1 MFGPNLAAIEQLR
14 REMLPSDWKWVLVRG
29 KAAFGAGTSRDP
41 LTPEEALSKWDALS
55 HRTGIGVVTG
65 DASNGLVAVDIDGPL
80 AEGAFRELLGEQW
93 PAVETPGTMSWRGR
107 PGRRQLVYIVPEC
120 LRPLLSGFTKA
131 QLIEELKETDEEVCV
146 RYNGCYSVIPG
157 SEHPETKQPYEWIS
171 YNEGKVAPAPGWL
184 VNFLMK
190 EAKPKEVHSFLP
202 ASYLEKSDASTEFTN
217 RQMRRHFFME
227 GGLLEK
233 LIAHESAFDALYY
246 SEVWEEGFQP
256 LKPESGNSDVLV
268 GGCPFHDSNSGTSF
282 ALWPN
287 LNWYCHKEET
297 GGDALQLLHCLRTR
311 DIHAGDPA
319 GAALES
325 YLVEIAEAVGVKYPE
340 DFREVQ
346 KVQEV
351 KKYDPIGG
359 PSFLVAANNI
369 IELFRNPAEQR
380 LELMQ
385 LASDYGV
392 RMTPDE
398 IQLSLQEDVDFK
410 TSGTPVGPEDRRKL
424 IKGSDYLIPDLLKRP
439 NTVLF
444 HGDGGCGKSLACQV
458 IAKHVGKGLP
468 FKIRG
473 EMVPVSAGTVLWC
486 NADQSP
492 EILEEQFE
500 DQGIHKDTWLR
511 VWNGFRLSYRK
522 RLVDELNR
530 YQPSLVVIDSLSASQ
545 PTIDGNKQIS
555 SAGLYWLE
563 NNNGL
568 LWPATCFLI
577 IHHNNK
583 QGGYRGH
590 SSVRDA
596 VSETWSIRKLDDSEV
611 QSEEYGAESFRKRVI
626 TIGKSRNGREG
637 DKLVTSLNEDF
648 TMELEDYTPV
658 QRVRQGGSVPV
669 IDKVLDQLRQDT
681 AQGLLRIRREL
692 EALLM
697 RPPGCSAVR
706 KSLQRLERRGL
717 IQSFDAEHQHRVE
730 GKPEKVYAA
739 ITSRLWTQKDQHLSE
754 AVSEASRGDINES
767 VSHLAEPAS
776 SQGSSNG
783 TANGTTPPVPLEKA
797 HSDTESHPGPDEANK
812 VHPEQMGQP
821 DAVPFEN
828 PSCTNGS
835 GKWDS
840 FRERVGEASFEVHL
854 ERESGAGGEPPTWEE
869 LMAEFDPNEE
879 PPSWEEM
886 I

>member
-14 REMLPSDWKWVLVRG
+14 REMLPADWKWVLVRG
-29 KAAFGAGTSRDP
+29 KAAFGAGTSKDP
-41 LTPEEALSKWDALS
+41 LSPQEALSKWEELT

-65 DASNGLVAVDIDGPL
+65 DASNGLIAVDIDGPL
-80 AEGAFRELLGEQW
+80 AEEAFKTLLGEQW
-93 PAVETPGTMSWRGR
+93 PGVEEPGTMSWRGR
-107 PGRRQLVYIVPEC
+107 PGRRQLVYKVPDS
-120 LRPLLSGFTKA
+120 LRGLLTSFTKA
-131 QLIEELKETDEEVCV
+131 QMVQELKGTDEEVCV

-157 SEHPETKQPYEWIS
+157 SEHPDTKQPYEWIS

-184 VNFLMK
+184 VNFLMNQA
-190 EAKPKEVHSFLP
+190 EPKEVHSFLP
-202 ASYLEKSDASTEFTN
+202 ASYLEKSDAATEFTN

-233 LIAHESAFDALYY
+233 LTEHESAFDQIFY

-256 LKPESGNSDVLV
+256 LTPEGGNSDVLV
-268 GGCPFHDSNSGTSF
+268 GGCPFHDSNSGKSF

-297 GGDALQLLHCLRTR
+297 GGDALQLLHALRTR

-319 GAALES
+319 GATLEG
-325 YLVEIAEAVGVKYPE
+325 YLIEIAGAVGVKYPE
-340 DFREVQ
+340 DFRDVQ

-385 LASDYGV
+385 LAHDYGV

-398 IQLSLQEDVDFK
+398 ILLALQEDVDFK
-410 TSGTPVGPEDRRKL
+410 TSGTPVGPEERRKL

-458 IAKHVGKGLP
+458 IAKHVGRGLP

-473 EMVPVSAGTVLWC
+473 EQVPVREGLVLWC

-500 DQGIHKDTWLR
+500 DQGIHRDSWLR
-511 VWNGFRLSYRK
+511 VWNGFRMSYRK

-530 YQPSLVVIDSLSASQ
+530 YQPALVIIDSLSASQ
-545 PTIDGNKQIS
+545 PTIDGNKQIAS
-555 SAGLYWLE
+555 SGLYWLE

-583 QGGYRGH
+583 QGGFRGH
-590 SSVRDA
+590 SSIRDA
-596 VSETWSIRKLDDSEV
+596 VSETWSIRKLDDNEV
-611 QSEEYGAESFRKRVI
+611 QSDEYGAESFRKRVI

-637 DKLVTSLNEDF
+637 DKLVTTLNEDF
-648 TMELEDYTPV
+648 TMDLEDYTPV
-658 QRVRQGGSVPV
+658 RRVRQGGSVPV
-669 IDKVLDQLRQDT
+669 IDKVLGQLREDT
-681 AQGLLRIRREL
+681 AQGVLRTRKEL

-697 RPPGCSAVR
+697 RPTGDRSVE
-706 KSLQRLERRGL
+706 KSLARLKKRGL
-717 IQSFDAEHQHRVE
+717 IEAFDAEHQHRAQ
-730 GKPEKVYAA
+730 GRPEKVYAA
-739 ITSRLWTQKDQHLSE
+739 ITASLNTGAGVQQSAAGLE
-754 AVSEASRGDINES
+754 PSRGDINES
-767 VSHLAEPAS
+767 VSGLKEPAPP
-776 SQGSSNG
+776 QGSSNP
-783 TANGTTPPVPLEKA
+783 TPNPTTDPVGFEKV
-797 HSDTESHPGPDEANK
+797 HSATESHPSSDEVEE
-812 VHPEQMGQP
+812 VHPSQTRHPAPVGFEEPSDCKGFAKP
-821 DAVPFEN
+821 DNFGERVEEAPFEGDLDL
-828 PSCTNGS
+828 SAY
-835 GKWDS
+835 D
-840 FRERVGEASFEVHL
+840 L
-854 ERESGAGGEPPTWEE
+854 EG
-869 LMAEFDPNEE
+869 E
-879 PPSWEEM
+879 PPSWDEL

>member
-14 REMLPSDWKWVLVRG
+14 RDMLPSDWKWVLVRG
-29 KAAFGAGTSRDP
+29 KAAFGAGTSKDP

-80 AEGAFRELLGEQW
+80 AETAFKELLGDQW
-93 PAVETPGTMSWRGR
+93 PEVETPGTMSWRGR
-107 PGRRQLVYIVPEC
+107 PGRRQLVYTVPGS
-120 LRPLLSGFTKA
+120 LRALLSTFTKA
-131 QLIEELKETDEEVCV
+131 QLVEELKGTDEEVCV

-157 SEHPETKQPYEWIS
+157 SEHPDTKQPYEWIS

-202 ASYLEKSDASTEFTN
+202 ASYLEKSDATTEFTN

-233 LIAHESAFDALYY
+233 LIAHESAFKALYY
-246 SEVWEEGFQP
+246 SEVWEESFQP
-256 LKPESGNSDVLV
+256 LKLEGGNSDVLV

-297 GGDALQLLHCLRTR
+297 GGDALQLLHALRTR
-311 DIHAGDPA
+311 DINAGDPA
-319 GAALES
+319 GATLES

-369 IELFRNPAEQR
+369 IDLFRNPAEQR

-385 LASDYGV
+385 LASDYGI
-392 RMTPDE
+392 RMSPDE
-398 IQLSLQEDVDFK
+398 ILLALQEDVDFK
-410 TSGTPVGPEDRRKL
+410 TSGTPVGPDDRRKL
-424 IKGSDYLIPDLLKRP
+424 IKGSSYLIPDLLKRP

-458 IAKHVGKGLP
+458 IAKHVGRGLP

-473 EMVPVSAGTVLWC
+473 ETVPVAQGRVLWL

-500 DQGIHKDTWLR
+500 DQGIHQDPWLR
-511 VWNGFRLSYRK
+511 VWNGFRMSYRK

-530 YQPSLVVIDSLSASQ
+530 YQPALVVIDSLSASQ
-545 PTIDGNKQIS
+545 PTIDGNKQIA

-583 QGGYRGH
+583 QGGFRGH
-590 SSVRDA
+590 SSIRDA
-596 VSETWSIRKLDDSEV
+596 VSETWSIRKLDDNEV
-611 QSEEYGAESFRKRVI
+611 QSEEYGSESFRKRVI

-648 TMELEDYTPV
+648 TMDLEDYTPV

-669 IDKVLDQLRQDT
+669 IDKVL
-681 AQGLLRIRREL
+681 AQVREDSAKGLLRTRKEL

-697 RPPGCSAVR
+697 RPISDRAVA
-706 KSLQRLERRGL
+706 KSLERLRKRGL
-717 IQSFDAEHQHRVE
+717 IEAFDAEQQHRSV

-739 ITSRLWTQKDQHLSE
+739 ITAANTGLTR
-754 AVSEASRGDINES
+754 ASRGDINVS
-767 VSHLAEPAS
+767 VSHLEDPAPS
-776 SQGSSNG
+776 LGS
-783 TANGTTPPVPLEKA
+783 ANATTNATTPPVALENVQMVA
-797 HSDTESHPGPDEANK
+797 NCRPCPDEAEE
-812 VHPEQMGQP
+812 VHPSLMRQP
-821 DAVPFEN
+821 EPVAFEEASQHKASAQCDN
-828 PSCTNGS
+828 LV
-835 GKWDS
+835 
-840 FRERVGEASFEVHL
+840 ERVGEGVEEGDPGVAEHYW
-854 ERESGAGGEPPTWEE
+854 GDAPPAWED
-869 LMAEFDPNEE
+869 L
-879 PPSWEEM
+879 